1 MPLKEGKALFHG
13 KAVIGGFGQT
23 EKDVIYTGNKKE
35 IEEETKNILDEAGT
49 TGVVLGADC
58 TIPRDTDVNHLAWV
72 REAADRYGK

>member
-1 MPLKEGKALFHG
+1 MNWAAKVEGVSLKEGKALFHG

-23 EKDVIYTGNKKE
+23 EKDVIYTGNKEE
-35 IEEETKNILDEAGT
+35 IEEETRNIL
-49 TGVVLGADC
+49 DC